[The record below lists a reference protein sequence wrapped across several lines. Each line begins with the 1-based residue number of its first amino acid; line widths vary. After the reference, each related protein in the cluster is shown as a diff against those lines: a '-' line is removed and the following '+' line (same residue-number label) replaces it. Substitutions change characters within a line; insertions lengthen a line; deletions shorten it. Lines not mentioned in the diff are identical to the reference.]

1 MKSFPNAFVII
12 IGAILFA
19 WVLTFVVP
27 QGSYERITDE
37 ASGITRV
44 VSDSYEEAQGKHLS
58 AFEVMLTI
66 PRGIADRADVIVL
79 ILLLGGCFYVIEKTG
94 ALSQGLNRLVKV
106 LKGREGLSLFIV
118 SLLFTAAGVSIGMQE
133 EVIAMMP
140 VLLIFGK
147 SLGFNTYTTI
157 YMSYGSTVLGSSFSP
172 SNPFGVIIAQQEAG
186 VPLLSGSG
194 YRLVV
199 LGIAFLV
206 WVIYLIRYN
215 TKNRMEK
222 VEVSTPHEKMSLNSK
237 IILTLLGLTFIIVM
251 YGLLQLD
258 WGFMEMSASFFTL
271 GVVSGL
277 LGKLGVN
284 GTGEAYVNGFK
295 EMIFAA
301 MIIGLANSISMVLK
315 EGMII
320 DSIVYGLFGPLQYL
334 SASVSGVLMMV
345 AHSIL
350 HFPIPSYSGQAIL
363 TMPILVPLSDLI
375 GISRQT
381 CVLAYQYGAIM
392 GDMIV
397 PTNGA
402 LMAILAICGIP
413 YNKWFRF
420 AWKPTVIML
429 LIGAISILTA
439 VHIGYN

>member
-1 MKSFPNAFVII
+1 MKNFPNAFVII
-12 IGAILFA
+12 IGVVLFA
-19 WVLTFVVP
+19 WVLTFIIP
-27 QGSYERITDE
+27 QGSYQRITDVDT
-37 ASGITRV
+37 GITTV
-44 VSDSYEEAQGKHLS
+44 VSNSYQEMDGNHLS
-58 AFEVMLTI
+58 AFDVMLSI
-66 PRGIADRADVIVL
+66 PNGVAGRADAIVL
-79 ILLLGGCFYVIEKTG
+79 ILLLGGCFFVIEKTG
-94 ALSQGLNRLVKV
+94 ALSEGLHKIVKV
-106 LKGREGLSLFIV
+106 LKGREGLSLVIV

-147 SLGFNTYTTI
+147 SMGFNTYTTI

-194 YRLVV
+194 FRLVV

-206 WVIYLIRYN
+206 WVIYLIRYAS
-215 TKNRMEK
+215 KNRIAK
-222 VEVSTPHEKMSLNSK
+222 VEASNTHEKMSHNSK
-237 IILTLLGLTFIIVM
+237 TILTLLGLTFIIVI

-258 WGFMEMSASFFTL
+258 WGFMEMSACFFAL
-271 GVVSGL
+271 GIVSGL
-277 LGKLGVN
+277 LGKLGLN
-284 GTGEAYVNGFK
+284 GTGEAYIDGFK

-301 MIIGLANSISMVLK
+301 IIIGFANSISMVLK

-320 DSIVYGLFGPLQYL
+320 DSIVFGLFGPLQYL

-345 AHSIL
+345 SHAIL

-392 GDMIV
+392 GDLIV

-402 LMAILAICGIP
+402 LMAILAVCGIP

-420 AWKPTVIML
+420 AWKPLL
-429 LIGAISILTA
+429 LILALGALSIIVAIYT
-439 VHIGYN
+439 GYN

>member
-1 MKSFPNAFVII
+1 MKNFPNAFVII
-12 IGAILFA
+12 IGVVLFA
-19 WVLTFVVP
+19 WVLTFIIP
-27 QGSYERITDE
+27 QGSYQRITNTDT
-37 ASGITRV
+37 GITTV
-44 VSDSYEEAQGKHLS
+44 VSNSYQKMEGDHLS
-58 AFEVMLTI
+58 AFDVMLTI
-66 PRGIADRADVIVL
+66 PNGVAGRADAIVL
-79 ILLLGGCFYVIEKTG
+79 ILLLGGCFFVIEKTG
-94 ALSQGLNRLVKV
+94 ALSEGLYKIVNILQ
-106 LKGREGLSLFIV
+106 GREGLSLFIV

-147 SLGFNTYTTI
+147 SMGFNTYTTL
-157 YMSYGSTVLGSSFSP
+157 YMSYGSTVLGSAFSP

-215 TKNRMEK
+215 AKNRMKK
-222 VEVSTPHEKMSLNSK
+222 VEASTPHEKISHNSK
-237 IILTLLGLTFIIVM
+237 IILILLGLTFIIVM

-258 WGFMEMSASFFTL
+258 WGFMEMSASFFAL

-420 AWKPTVIML
+420 AWKPTLLML
-429 LIGAISILTA
+429 LLGGIGIVVAIY
-439 VHIGYN
+439 IGYD